1 MPAKPKRKSKK
12 GKNKGSVTKN
22 ADTFAD
28 SLFDLI
34 PLSQELEVLKMKEFI
49 EENNDESDKDLSLA
63 AHRKPTKQ
71 QQIAQ
76 ILVQTDEAFKRIDD
90 INAST
95 NSS

>member
-1 MPAKPKRKSKK
+1 
-12 GKNKGSVTKN
+12 
-22 ADTFAD
+22 
-28 SLFDLI
+28 
-34 PLSQELEVLKMKEFI
+34 MKEFI